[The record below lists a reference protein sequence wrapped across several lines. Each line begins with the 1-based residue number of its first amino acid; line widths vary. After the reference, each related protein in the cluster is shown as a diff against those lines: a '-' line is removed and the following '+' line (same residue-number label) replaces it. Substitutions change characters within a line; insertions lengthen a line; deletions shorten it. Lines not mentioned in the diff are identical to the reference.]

1 MAAETASTR
10 SAMMLPACRSVPS
23 FASIPPPQ
31 VLSSHRRWPACPTAA
46 SPSYGRIRAGRM
58 AAATGFICSAIR
70 LTERLSAANSAST
83 PIRPVNRTSLRWP
96 PMAAASSSP
105 GRPMDLTVVAWVCR
119 LSVSAMRARPLVPSS
134 VSMRAPPAINT
145 NRTLRRRLMAASSS
159 CGARTVRMAAAR
171 VSMRSASMQTA
182 PQPEPS
188 SASIPTPQTASMR
201 RRSWRWQ
208 VVASWWCGVRTVR
221 TAAAPVSMPRS
232 TLATARRSA
241 VSFASMNP
249 PWVASISPTSPRL
262 AVAASPSPGAMTTT
276 T

>member
-159 CGARTVRMAAAR
+159 CG
-171 VSMRSASMQTA
+171 
-182 PQPEPS
+182 
-188 SASIPTPQTASMR
+188 
-201 RRSWRWQ
+201 
-208 VVASWWCGVRTVR
+208 VRTVR

-249 PWVASISPTSPRL
+249 PWVASISPTSLRL
-262 AVAASPSPGAMTTT
+262 AVAASPSPGATTT
-276 T
+276 TT